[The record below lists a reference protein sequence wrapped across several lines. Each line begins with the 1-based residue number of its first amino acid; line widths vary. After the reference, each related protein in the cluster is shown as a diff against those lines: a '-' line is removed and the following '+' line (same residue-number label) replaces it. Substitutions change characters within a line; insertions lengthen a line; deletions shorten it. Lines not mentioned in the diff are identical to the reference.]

1 MFSLAHLFLMLIAIE
16 FPEASSRAVE
26 HYHGIRRGARLISA

>member
-1 MFSLAHLFLMLIAIE
+1 MFSPAHLFLTLNAID

-26 HYHGIRRGARLISA
+26 HYHSIRRGARRISV